1 MTTAQP
7 PAKRRRSREQTRQR
21 LLDAALQ
28 IFARNGFERATVDEI
43 VREAGFS
50 KGAFYVHFESKEDL
64 YWEIFRQRIEARKKI
79 LWQAIEP
86 NVSTAESQRRLLEA
100 FFDAPG
106 DEPLGPAVYYEFLA
120 HAMRNEMVRERLAE
134 FYAGWHDFVV
144 EALKLGRERKIVRDD
159 VDISLQAS
167 ALMATYEGALIQS
180 ELAPEH
186 LRLSGRVS
194 EFSELLADWLVRR

>member
-1 MTTAQP
+1 MTTAQTP
-7 PAKRRRSREQTRQR
+7 TKRRRSREQTRQR

-50 KGAFYVHFESKEDL
+50 KGAFYVHFESKDDL
-64 YWEIFRQRIEARKKI
+64 FWEMLRQRIEARKETFRHA
-79 LWQAIEP
+79 LEP
-86 NVSTAESQRRLLEA
+86 SIGIAENQRRLLAA
-100 FFDAPG
+100 FFDAPVS
-106 DEPLGPAVYYEFLA
+106 EPLGAALYYEFMA
-120 HAMRNEMVRERLAE
+120 HGMRNEMVRARLAE

-144 EALKLGRERKIVRDD
+144 DALKLGREIEIVRDD

-180 ELAPEH
+180 QLAPEH
-186 LRLSGRVS
+186 LRLSGRVG

>member
-1 MTTAQP
+1 MTTAQTP
-7 PAKRRRSREQTRQR
+7 TKRRRSREQTRQR

-28 IFARNGFERATVDEI
+28 VFAHNGFERATIDEI
-43 VREAGFS
+43 VRQAGFS

-64 YWEIFRQRIEARKKI
+64 FWEMLRQRIDERKRT
-79 LWQAIEP
+79 LRHALEP
-86 NVSTAESQRRLLEA
+86 SIGIAENQRRLLEA

-106 DEPLGPAVYYEFLA
+106 SEPLGPAVYYEFMA
-120 HAMRNEMVRERLAE
+120 HAMRNEMVRARLAE

-144 EALKLGRERKIVRDD
+144 DALKLGRELEIVRDD

-180 ELAPEH
+180 QLAPEH
-186 LRLSGRVS
+186 LRLSGRVG

>member
-1 MTTAQP
+1 MTTAQTS
-7 PAKRRRSREQTRQR
+7 AKRRRSREQTRQR

-28 IFARNGFERATVDEI
+28 IFAGNGFERATVDEI

-64 YWEIFRQRIEARKKI
+64 FWEIFRQRIEARKET
-79 LWQAIEP
+79 LWHAIEP
-86 NVSTAESQRRLLEA
+86 NIGVAESQRLLLEA

-106 DEPLGPAVYYEFLA
+106 SEPLGPAVYYEFLA
-120 HAMRNEMVRERLAE
+120 HAMRNRMVRARLAE
-134 FYAGWHDFVV
+134 FYAGWHDFVLD
-144 EALKLGRERKIVRDD
+144 ALKLGRERKIIRDD

-186 LRLSGRVS
+186 LRLSNRVN
-194 EFSELLADWLVRR
+194 EFSKLLADWLVRR

>member
-1 MTTAQP
+1 MTTAQT
-7 PAKRRRSREQTRQR
+7 PAKRRRSRKQTRQL

-28 IFARNGFERATVDEI
+28 IFARNGFERATIDEI

-64 YWEIFRQRIEARKKI
+64 FWEIFRQRIEARKETFRHALDPSI
-79 LWQAIEP
+79 G
-86 NVSTAESQRRLLEA
+86 VAENQRLLLEA
-100 FFDAPG
+100 LFEAP
-106 DEPLGPAVYYEFLA
+106 DSEPLGPAVYYEFMA
-120 HAMRNEMVRERLAE
+120 HGMRNEMVRERLAE

-144 EALKLGRERKIVRDD
+144 DALKLGREREIVRDD

-180 ELAPEH
+180 QLAPEH
-186 LRLSGRVS
+186 LRLRGRVA
-194 EFSELLADWLVRR
+194 ELSELLADWLVRR